1 MKKALC
7 LNLIFFVLLKKID
20 LFIGI
25 MNMLLIIRL
34 KNIKFSSYEKKKIVK
49 LKEKKEKWEIIKW
62 KQDSLKECRH

>member
-1 MKKALC
+1 MKKALR